1 MKTHQTLEYITKLNK
16 SLLLLTKIDN
26 GQFTDTKDLELN
38 TLLKQYLEDY
48 KEVYDYRNIEVNI
61 TEQDRFH
68 IVMNESLA
76 VALLTNLLKNAF
88 VHNMDGGRIQIII
101 TKTALLSEIPGQ
113 DIH

>member
-1 MKTHQTLEYITKLNK
+1 M
-16 SLLLLTKIDN
+16 
-26 GQFTDTKDLELN
+26 ELN

-76 VALLTNLLKNAF
+76 VALLTNLLKNAL
-88 VHNMDGGRIQIII
+88 Q
-101 TKTALLSEIPGQ
+101 KTALLSEIPGQ